1 MGDYNNYIV
10 NTDFEGNSI
19 QTNMSKITEYDNALN
34 GNPSTLL
41 NVSNPSLGKI
51 YFSNTGEPCKK
62 DVDQFKKYISD
73 MSEVSRSPTVSLTFN
88 EKSLPFSTY
97 SNYLISSE
105 VPTRFSFID
114 AYKIRETGGEGG
126 IYASASK
133 DLAMAA
139 STDPTITSSNADLNS
154 CVPVTLKVMEADG
167 SRKFETQFVTVADID
182 NISNDLYL
190 TNADGIPM
198 KPIKEDNIV
207 IPAVEGFIDT
217 SRVFDE
223 MDVGQKIFVSS
234 LGVLGLYFF
243 FKLLYKPLTR

>member
-10 NTDFEGNSI
+10 NSDFSGNSI

-34 GNPSTLL
+34 GKPSTLL
-41 NVSNPSLGKI
+41 NVSSPSLGKI

-73 MSEVSRSPTVSLTFN
+73 MSNISVSPTVSLTFN
-88 EKSLPFSTY
+88 EKTLPFSTY
-97 SNYLISSE
+97 SSYLIDSE

-114 AYKIRETGGEGG
+114 AYKIRDISGETG
-126 IYASASK
+126 IYASAST
-133 DLAMAA
+133 DLAAAA
-139 STDPTITSSNADLNS
+139 SADPTITSSNADLNS

-182 NISNDLYL
+182 SISNDLYL
-190 TNADGIPM
+190 TNANGVPM
-198 KPIKEDNIV
+198 KPIKENIV
-207 IPAVEGFIDT
+207 IPVVEGFIDT
-217 SRVFDE
+217 SQMFDE

>member
-1 MGDYNNYIV
+1 
-10 NTDFEGNSI
+10 
-19 QTNMSKITEYDNALN
+19 MSKITEYDNALN

-73 MSEVSRSPTVSLTFN
+73 MAAASVSPTVSLTFN

-97 SNYLISSE
+97 SNYSMGSE
-105 VPTRFSFID
+105 NPTRFSFID
-114 AYKIRETGGEGG
+114 AYKIRDTDGETG
-126 IYASASK
+126 IYASAST
-133 DLAMAA
+133 DLKTAS
-139 STDPTITSSNADLNS
+139 STDPNIASSNVELNS

-190 TNADGIPM
+190 TNADGVPM
-198 KPIKEDNIV
+198 KPIKDGIV
-207 IPAVEGFIDT
+207 IPEEPITVEGFIDT
-217 SRVFDE
+217 SRIFDE